1 VTQTATIIA
10 IAAVVVIAV
19 VLWLVRSRRTPDDH
33 PPLGPTAEEPTPDP
47 AGSPSATGSATRA
60 RLARQRAKDARG
72 EIKVAGKTMAGAV
85 GQTAMAM
92 RDHVADQIVVGLTD
106 KPLGALRSHTTVGG
120 VRLSALGSAGF
131 TNVAQ
136 VAAVSGERLQR
147 IPGIGPASARQLKL
161 AAGEVQSAVAATVTF
176 GVSTSIDTPA
186 QVRLLQALWV
196 QVVSRPTDEVDDDD
210 LLKLRES
217 LLSERRALRLLRWRA
232 AWWLATRR
240 RTTTWLANLTTGEQR
255 IDELLGSAAMVR
267 CEQINA
273 VRVTAEAATVD
284 ELWQWVNANRSHVSE
299 AIDAAAAIIPINSSS
314 RHGAKRAFPRFTATL
329 AGALELRLR
338 SVPVPPPGVLVVPSA
353 SSAVDDTTALYR
365 LYDRAGVL
373 LYVGI
378 SNDVHGRIRT
388 HRMEKT
394 WGPLIADSRI
404 EFYATRVSALDAEAT
419 AIRRERPRFNVIHN
433 G

>member
-1 VTQTATIIA
+1 
-10 IAAVVVIAV
+10 
-19 VLWLVRSRRTPDDH
+19 
-33 PPLGPTAEEPTPDP
+33 
-47 AGSPSATGSATRA
+47 
-60 RLARQRAKDARG
+60 
-72 EIKVAGKTMAGAV
+72 
-85 GQTAMAM
+85 
-92 RDHVADQIVVGLTD
+92 
-106 KPLGALRSHTTVGG
+106 
-120 VRLSALGSAGF
+120 
-131 TNVAQ
+131 
-136 VAAVSGERLQR
+136 
-147 IPGIGPASARQLKL
+147 
-161 AAGEVQSAVAATVTF
+161 VTF

-210 LLKLRES
+210 LVKLRES

-240 RTTTWLANLTTGEQR
+240 RTMTWLANVTTGEQR
-255 IDELLGSAAMVR
+255 IDELLASAAMVR

-273 VRVTAEAATVD
+273 VRVTAEATTVD

-299 AIDAAAAIIPINSSS
+299 AIDAAVAIIPINSSS